1 MTEDTKEESCQSKKR
16 SRDDEEAP
24 DKDNGNGTKSDAVDA
39 VNDKTKGDK
48 EVNGNGDEKDCRAAK
63 KARHDDSSA
72 DKDKT
77 DEAQTQDKKEDK
89 VVAPVDVEGDGSDGK
104 SDSKVDDN
112 ANGIATDAKVETDKE
127 STAPKSV
134 FGSSVPFSGFT
145 GLKSQSSMASAS
157 AATSDGQSVD
167 TTKSIFGSTSSV
179 SAGFGFSSRSSSA
192 IGSEKGP
199 AGTGTGTTTT
209 GNGANTGST
218 SIFGKSIT
226 TPSTGFGSSQ
236 SIFGRKETSNNNGT
250 STSIFGSFASPPP
263 SSSSSK
269 KEESTTSGTG
279 TGTGTQPKNALALP
293 PEPTKPISNGEEN
306 EETSFT
312 MRAKLYKL
320 QKINDTPSP
329 PPISIAATE
338 GKKETGIKY
347 ATKVGND
354 AATTATST
362 STTTTTTNGSENDQN
377 SATSTTA
384 TALKMEWK
392 EVGIGPLKI
401 LVSNSNKN
409 TARIVQRRESTPGGP
424 GTKLILNV
432 MLREECIVEKRGD
445 KFVKLAAFEVIE
457 DVDANAN
464 AKNDNDDGAG
474 KEENEKKKMTLE
486 TVQYLFKVK
495 TVADADSLLNAL
507 KQFCK

>member
-1 MTEDTKEESCQSKKR
+1 LQ
-16 SRDDEEAP
+16 
-24 DKDNGNGTKSDAVDA
+24 
-39 VNDKTKGDK
+39 
-48 EVNGNGDEKDCRAAK
+48 
-63 KARHDDSSA
+63 
-72 DKDKT
+72 
-77 DEAQTQDKKEDK
+77 
-89 VVAPVDVEGDGSDGK
+89 
-104 SDSKVDDN
+104 
-112 ANGIATDAKVETDKE
+112 
-127 STAPKSV
+127 
-134 FGSSVPFSGFT
+134 
-145 GLKSQSSMASAS
+145 
-157 AATSDGQSVD
+157 
-167 TTKSIFGSTSSV
+167 
-179 SAGFGFSSRSSSA
+179 
-192 IGSEKGP
+192 
-199 AGTGTGTTTT
+199 
-209 GNGANTGST
+209 
-218 SIFGKSIT
+218 
-226 TPSTGFGSSQ
+226 
-236 SIFGRKETSNNNGT
+236 
-250 STSIFGSFASPPP
+250 
-263 SSSSSK
+263 
-269 KEESTTSGTG
+269 
-279 TGTGTQPKNALALP
+279 QP
-293 PEPTKPISNGEEN
+293 
-306 EETSFT
+306 
-312 MRAKLYKL
+312 R
-320 QKINDTPSP
+320 
-329 PPISIAATE
+329 